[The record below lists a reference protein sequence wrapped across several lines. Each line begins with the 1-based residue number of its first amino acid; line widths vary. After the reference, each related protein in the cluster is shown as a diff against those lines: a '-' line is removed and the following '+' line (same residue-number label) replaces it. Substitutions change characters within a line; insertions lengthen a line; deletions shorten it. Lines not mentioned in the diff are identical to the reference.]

1 MLIGK
6 IIDPERVIHP
16 RGAIMSQSL
25 AKVYLH
31 VVFSTKNRAPLLTDG
46 WREELFQVVGGSAN
60 NLGCQSLIVGG
71 VCDHLHQLLILG
83 RTISIADAVGKIKST
98 SSLWVNQSRGLPA
111 PFHWQ
116 GGYAVFSVSQSNVE
130 AVREYIRQQPEHHK
144 QQNFQDELRQWLRRY
159 EIQWDER
166 YVWD

>member
-1 MLIGK
+1 M
-6 IIDPERVIHP
+6 EN
-16 RGAIMSQSL
+16 IMPQSL

-31 VVFSTKNRAPLLTDG
+31 LLFSTKNRESLLADD
-46 WREELFQVVGGSAN
+46 WRDELFQVLGGTTN

-71 VCDHLHQLLILG
+71 VADHVHLLFLLG
-83 RTISIADAVGKIKST
+83 RTIAIADAIGKIKST
-98 SSLWVNQSRGLPA
+98 SSLWVNQTHGLST

-130 AVREYIRQQPEHHK
+130 AVREYIRRQPEHHAK
-144 QQNFQDELRQWLRRY
+144 QSFQDELRDWLRKY
-159 EIQWDER
+159 EIEWDER